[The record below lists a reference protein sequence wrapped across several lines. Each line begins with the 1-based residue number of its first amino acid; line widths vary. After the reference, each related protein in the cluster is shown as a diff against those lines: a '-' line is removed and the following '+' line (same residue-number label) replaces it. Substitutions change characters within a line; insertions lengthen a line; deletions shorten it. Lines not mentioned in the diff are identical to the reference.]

1 MHMQIE
7 LTGHHIEVT
16 DSLRDYV
23 NEKMARLERHFDKVS
38 NIHVILEIEGGRHK
52 AEATVHMSGHD
63 VFAACTED
71 DMYASIDRLVDK
83 LDRQVKKHKEKITNH
98 LHNKHN
104 NDFSLEEAE

>member
-1 MHMQIE
+1 MQIE
-7 LTGHHIEVT
+7 LTGHHIELT

-38 NIHVILEIEGGRHK
+38 NIHVILAVESVRQK

-63 VFAACTED
+63 IFANCTEN
-71 DMYASIDRLVDK
+71 DMYAAIDGLVDK
-83 LDRQVKKHKEKITNH
+83 LDRQVKKYKEKITNH

-104 NDFSLEEAE
+104 KDYSLEETE

>member
-1 MHMQIE
+1 MQIE

-38 NIHVILEIEGGRHK
+38 NIHVILEVEGSRQK

-63 VFAACTED
+63 VFATCTED
-71 DMYASIDRLVDK
+71 DMYASIDGLVDK

-98 LHNKHN
+98 LHNKKN
-104 NDFSLEEAE
+104 NSYTLEEAE